1 MWECWQFSH
10 EFFLGVSA
18 FSVAYSARRKHN
30 QWMNPSMSTR
40 QQIHLPT
47 MMVPMCCPGICTVY
61 QLTVFVCMRSSCTV
75 YMGCLGYCLVPLR
88 WMMTE
93 SLLNSNLLSALRWRN
108 LWEGAVRRVRK
119 IRAKAR
125 ARKIRQAKAA
135 KAMQK
140 TRRKNRPKPRVTS
153 QRLGR
158 NLGHRQ
164 ASTHQKHLRSLL
176 WWMVWALPRLMGR
189 GQPASVARPAHTLP
203 KGGWMLGPLGCMKCW
218 KDKFM
223 DAPIAVAFSTA
234 VACVG
239 RQVSGEKRRSIS
251 AICSSSRSSSSNSM
265 LTTCQQISPKS
276 APKQPRPK
284 EKRKPAQPKVCRSEL
299 SCCGEQ
305 PGS

>member
-47 MMVPMCCPGICTVY
+47 RMVPMCCPGICTVY

-239 RQVSGEKRRSIS
+239 RQVSGEKGG
-251 AICSSSRSSSSNSM
+251 AFPQFAAAAEAAAATACWQHASRSA
-265 LTTCQQISPKS
+265 QKS